1 VAQDAGQVREA
12 IAQDRAEIAETVQAL
27 ARKADVKARAK
38 DTLGQKA
45 HQAQQ
50 QLSGAAGR
58 ARDATP
64 DQARAWCA
72 IAARKVRERP
82 LPAAVVVA
90 FVVGMMVGCRAHGEH

>member
-1 VAQDAGQVREA
+1 MAQDAGQVREA

-38 DTLGQKA
+38 DTLSQKA
-45 HQAQQ
+45 QRAQQ

-58 ARDATP
+58 AREATP
-64 DQARAWCA
+64 VEARAWCA

-90 FVVGMMVGCRAHGEH
+90 FLLGMMVGHRSHREH